1 VIRITGGSAR
11 GRKIKGPQG
20 YEFRPTTGRVK
31 EFIFSVLRNEV
42 EGAVFLDL
50 FSGTGSFGIEAISRG
65 AEKVIFIE
73 KARSSLEILKNNLEV
88 CSFYLQAE
96 IVVGDVF
103 RVLKSLDQNNISVDL
118 IFADPPFK
126 GMFRQKIAETV
137 GKTEVLKK
145 DGLLIIEHERRD
157 MDNEKHNMKLFRQKL
172 FGGSV
177 VSFYSHGGEK

>member
-1 VIRITGGSAR
+1 VIRITGGSAK

-31 EFIFSVLRNEV
+31 EFIFSVLRKEV

-65 AEKVIFIE
+65 ADRVIFVE
-73 KARSSLEILKNNLEV
+73 KARSSLEILKYNLKV
-88 CSFYLQAE
+88 CSFLTQAE
-96 IVVGDVF
+96 VIKGDVF
-103 RVLKSLDQNNISVDL
+103 RVLKALDEKRITVDY

-137 GKTEVLKK
+137 SKTELLKE
-145 DGLLIIEHERRD
+145 GGMLIIEHERRD
-157 MDNEKHNMKLFRQKL
+157 KDNENHSMKLVRQKL

-177 VSFYSHGGEK
+177 VSFYLQGGQK